1 MTEPPR
7 KRRRLIIQLAALV
20 DLLFVVMFLQYTEQ
34 TRSAAEQKARLQR
47 AAEDAE
53 GLKRMVVAK
62 QDDLVKQ
69 RDDLASEVEDL
80 KKRLAKETR
89 KSTDIE
95 KQVQEIGRVAAELIK
110 GVDAKALADTLRG
123 APPQDVEAILS
134 ALSEST
140 GKNAAQVVQMLRKSA
155 ELKNWSDIWE
165 VHLFYDGHVRVRGP
179 GVRDREFMPNDAND
193 FTIQFMNVV
202 KEAGEPKSLVIVMF
216 THGNA
221 ELGAIDLVTKGL
233 DQVRT
238 VWSGQAPGKK
248 IQVTAPR
255 YSAEAP

>member
-1 MTEPPR
+1 MNVQSR

-34 TRSAAEQKARLQR
+34 TRSAAEQSARLKR
-47 AAEDAE
+47 AADDAE
-53 GLKRMVVAK
+53 NLKRTVVAD
-62 QDDLVKQ
+62 QENLLQ
-69 RDDLASEVEDL
+69 SRNELQAEVDDL

-89 KSTDIE
+89 KSIDVE
-95 KQVQEIGRVAAELIK
+95 KQIQQIGKAASELIQ
-110 GVDAKALADTLRG
+110 GVSGRALEDTLRS
-123 APPQDVEAILS
+123 APPEDVDAVLR
-134 ALSEST
+134 LLNESK

-155 ELKNWSDIWE
+155 ELKNWCDIWE
-165 VHLFYDGHVRVRGP
+165 VHLFEDGRVRVRGP
-179 GVRDREFMPNDAND
+179 GVRDRTFLPNDAND
-193 FTIQFMNVV
+193 FTIQFMQAV
-202 KEAGEPKSLVIVMF
+202 KEAGEPKSLVIIMF

-221 ELGAIDLVTKGL
+221 ELGAIDRVTKGL